1 MFSYEETRDRA
12 RTGIADLLFT
22 PKPYFNTIINKYEIT
37 NKDFH
42 RIARLDFY
50 NCDTGSRNLITA
62 IRFLK
67 IISGKLKIS
76 YQTKSQTMLLYRKA
90 LKKGLIKG
98 RSIEGMVCAC
108 LYFICR
114 QFKLPIPFKEIIDE
128 SHVKEKSI
136 KICVKILIKE
146 LNLKLIPLGPEAFI
160 PKYINNLKLSPDIEK
175 KVFDTLTQLKTF
187 MIGKNP
193 KVICAGL
200 IYLVCKKNNIT
211 CSQVKISKII
221 GVTEVSLRYTWKKIE
236 KLIFRMA

>member
-1 MFSYEETRDRA
+1 MRDRA
-12 RTGIADLLFT
+12 RTGISDILFA
-22 PKPYFNTIINKYEIT
+22 PKPYFNTVIKTYEIT

-50 NCDTGSRNLITA
+50 NSDTGARNLINA

-67 IISGKLKIS
+67 MISGKLKIS
-76 YQTKSQTMLLYRKA
+76 YQTKSHAMLLYRKA
-90 LKKGLIKG
+90 LKKGLIRG
-98 RSIEGMVCAC
+98 RSIEGMVCAS
-108 LYFICR
+108 LYFACR
-114 QFKLPIPFKEIIDE
+114 QFKLPIPFKEIVDE
-128 SHVKEKSI
+128 SHVKENSI

-160 PKYINNLKLSPDIEK
+160 PKYINKLKLSPEIEK

-193 KVICAGL
+193 KVVCAGL
-200 IYLVCKKNNIT
+200 IYLICKKNNVT

-236 KLIFRMA
+236 NLISRMA